1 MTCLLVEGSSC
12 ALDLVC
18 VLLPHS
24 VIGSRLLAAAC
35 AGGLQ
40 PGRNLSVASHGE
52 ISPTPNRTAE
62 YRTAVRR
69 SGVVVGEFWAGG
81 YFVLARAAPAAISGV
96 LSCLFV
102 HYPCIIR
109 QTIIPLC
116 FASVVQMLTGN
127 ESPQAGGRVG
137 VTISQLFIACPTGIK
152 VSRLKS
158 PFAER
163 EKAVFWCRGKEIS
176 LFYEDFSGAKASG
189 PPPPAPQAC
198 VIASHSGHF

>member
-1 MTCLLVEGSSC
+1 M
-12 ALDLVC
+12 
-18 VLLPHS
+18 
-24 VIGSRLLAAAC
+24 
-35 AGGLQ
+35 
-40 PGRNLSVASHGE
+40 
-52 ISPTPNRTAE
+52 
-62 YRTAVRR
+62 RR
-69 SGVVVGEFWAGG
+69 SGVVFGEFWTGG

-163 EKAVFWCRGKEIS
+163 EKAFFSCRLSGGDGKYRRFMRTFLEQKHLDPS
-176 LFYEDFSGAKASG
+176 R
-189 PPPPAPQAC
+189 PPKP
-198 VIASHSGHF
+198 V